1 MQTRSATRRKEA
13 AASPAMGTRATGK
26 SKTTEAVGARA
37 ARGNKQ
43 AGAATKREEATA
55 TAIAGTGSGQSPSPE
70 VEMDAEAEAEPSTR
84 KRPQASGPEEGKVEG
99 EEGDS
104 ALAKRVRDDAE
115 DDEEDEEAAQAFN
128 FRHFWNFLFSAQANF
143 EDITDVPPMRHTDDP
158 GAIHAKCRDAVQ
170 VYSVEVKQIKC
181 GLQWPIEVFGH
192 VAVRDSIDRKRNLV
206 FNRGRDDCQTL
217 TAQDSSL
224 VLTGPSRYV
233 LAMDNPDFEVE
244 LKVKGITETEDK
256 VLSSLAFTFNCMCD
270 NGRVKRHMASN
281 KRSTVQ
287 IKFALIPETVE
298 ATFEVEVIDGSWD
311 PSLRPHFF
319 ASTHHLPSM
328 KFVLLDPREG
338 AMVINDN
345 NNVRLTRSVVSVQV
359 LGGLKLT
366 AEALDDENTVVHRTT
381 VIFKPQRAGRINGF
395 LDLNRCKMMV
405 KVAWSRLS
413 IC

>member
-1 MQTRSATRRKEA
+1 METRSATRRKEA
-13 AASPAMGTRATGK
+13 AAASPAMGTRAAGK
-26 SKTTEAVGARA
+26 SKTTAAVGARA
-37 ARGNKQ
+37 ARGNNQ
-43 AGAATKREEATA
+43 AAAAKKSEEAPA
-55 TAIAGTGSGQSPSPE
+55 PALAIAGTRSGQSPPPE
-70 VEMDAEAEAEPSTR
+70 VEIDAEAEPSTR

-104 ALAKRVRDDAE
+104 ALAKRVRADAE
-115 DDEEDEEAAQAFN
+115 EEEVDDEEEDQEAAQAFN

-158 GAIHAKCRDAVQ
+158 DAMHAKCRDAVQ

-192 VAVRDSIDRKRNLV
+192 VAVRDSIDRKRNLI

-217 TAQDSSL
+217 TA
-224 VLTGPSRYV
+224 
-233 LAMDNPDFEVE
+233 E
-244 LKVKGITETEDK
+244 GITETEDM
-256 VLSSLAFTFNCMCD
+256 VLSSLAFTFNCMCAD
-270 NGRVKRHMASN
+270 YKVKRHMASN

-287 IKFALIPETVE
+287 ITFALIPETVE
-298 ATFEVEVIDGSWD
+298 ATFEVKGIDGSWD

-319 ASTHHLPSM
+319 ASTHDLPSM

-338 AMVINDN
+338 AVVVSDN
-345 NNVRLTRSVVSVQV
+345 NNVRLTRSVISVQV

-366 AEALDDENTVVHRTT
+366 AEALNDEKTVVHRTT
-381 VIFKPQRAGRINGF
+381 VIFKPQRAGRIDGF
-395 LDLNRCKMMV
+395 LDFNCCKMVV